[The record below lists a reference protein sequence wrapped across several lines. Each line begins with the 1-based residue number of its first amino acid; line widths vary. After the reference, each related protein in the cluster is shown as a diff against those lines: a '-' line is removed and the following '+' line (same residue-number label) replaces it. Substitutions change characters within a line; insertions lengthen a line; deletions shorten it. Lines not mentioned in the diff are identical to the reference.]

1 MRPDAGPEFGL
12 PIAAGPVR
20 LDDQMKPSE
29 QDRLSPRSGSTL
41 LAVLA
46 LLSAICFAV
55 LVVFQ
60 VLEYQTYS
68 SLWP

>member
-1 MRPDAGPEFGL
+1 MRPEPGPELGL
-12 PIAAGPVR
+12 PIAVR
-20 LDDQMKPSE
+20 RGKVGGTMKPSE
-29 QDRLSPRSGSTL
+29 QDCLSPRSGSTM
-41 LAVLA
+41 LAVIA

-68 SLWP
+68 SLLP